1 MKNLTLFLFIIFVSS
16 LSAQSYFIPKSSER
30 SIVNR
35 GGSTSITASIPFQ
48 GYDEE
53 EAFFGQGEYE
63 IFLDVVDGIL
73 DNPIIVL
80 DGFDPGDS
88 RDITG
93 LYNRL
98 EFGGENL
105 ADVVR
110 EEGYDIVILN
120 APVYSTGGVQIDG
133 GADFIQRN
141 AFVLIELIEFLNQ
154 QKEGDEELVVL
165 GPSMGGL
172 IAQYALSYMEQN
184 DMEHQTRLFISFDSP
199 HRGANI
205 PVSLQ
210 YLINFLAREF
220 GDETAVAVVENV
232 LNSAAA
238 KEMLVDHYLGHLA
251 DGSDTDQDPDK
262 LLPGGA
268 PDFRDAFQ
276 SELDALGFPQNVRN
290 VAMINGSGNGTSTG
304 TSGMQV
310 VSTELDLGGSIT
322 ADVTLRFTP
331 PASQTNEVTFFE
343 GFLIGV
349 PLIDF
354 SADSES
360 SSETDGVDAAP
371 GGTSMISSALGDGQ
385 GNQVIIDFI
394 EALDQ
399 DLFCFIPTISA
410 LAIENE
416 PNWYASPDIG
426 GIHNSPFV
434 NFYIP
439 DSNEDHVTVTEES
452 AAFAL
457 EEILETT
464 LGQADLKVPKIVL
477 AQNPIRGP
485 IELQLGQVAGPN
497 VNIRI
502 LDLSGKLLMNKT
514 ILANPGMVRIP
525 HGLNSG
531 MYLLE
536 VNDGRTVKTIKLMV
550 R

>member
-1 MKNLTLFLFIIFVSS
+1 MKYLSIFFTLFFSISI
-16 LSAQSYFIPKSSER
+16 SAQSYFIPRSSDKT
-30 SIVNR
+30 IQNR
-35 GGSTSITASIPFQ
+35 GGSTAITASIPFQ
-48 GYDEE
+48 GYDED

-63 IFLDVVDGIL
+63 IFLDLIDGVL
-73 DNPIIVL
+73 DRPIIVL

-105 ADVVR
+105 ADLVR

-120 APVYSTGGVQIDG
+120 APVYDTGGTQIDG

-141 AFVLIELIEFLNQ
+141 AFVLVELIEFLNA

-184 DMEHQTRLFISFDSP
+184 KMDHQTRLFISFDSP

-238 KEMLVDHYLGHLA
+238 KEMLIDHYLGHLA
-251 DGSDTDQDPDK
+251 DGSETDQDPSM
-262 LLPGGA
+262 LLPVGA
-268 PDFRDAFQ
+268 PEFRDAFQ

-290 VAMINGSGNGTSTG
+290 VAMINGSGNGTPTG
-304 TSGMQV
+304 TPGMQV
-310 VSTELDLGGSIT
+310 VSTQLDLGASIT

-343 GFLIGV
+343 GFLAGV
-349 PLIDF
+349 PLLEYTADAE
-354 SADSES
+354 SASD
-360 SSETDGVDAAP
+360 TDGVDAAP

-385 GNQVIIDFI
+385 GNPVIIDFI

-410 LAIENE
+410 LAIDNE

-464 LGQADLKVPKIVL
+464 LGASDLDVPRIIL
-477 AQNPIRGP
+477 TQNPINGP
-485 IELQLGQVAGPN
+485 IVLRLGQPDRPSVH
-497 VNIRI
+497 VRVM
-502 LDLSGKLLMNKT
+502 DLSGKLLLDRTVSNASGT
-514 ILANPGMVRIP
+514 VRIT
-525 HGLNSG
+525 HGLSSG
-531 MYLLE
+531 MYLLK
-536 VNDGRTVKTIKLMV
+536 VNDGATAQTFKLIV